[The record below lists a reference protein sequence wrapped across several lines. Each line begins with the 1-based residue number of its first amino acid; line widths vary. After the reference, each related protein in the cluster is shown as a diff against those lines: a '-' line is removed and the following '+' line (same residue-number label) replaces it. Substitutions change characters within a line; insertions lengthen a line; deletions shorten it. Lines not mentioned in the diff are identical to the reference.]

1 MGIFDLYQ
9 QYLTEAYAPKQTTST
24 FDPYK
29 YLLYPPVQDDGDSTT
44 GITTLS
50 PQQTKDRAMQM
61 EFDAA
66 ASMYAKDQYGNMVNT
81 GKVVGGLTEE
91 EQLLMDRMR
100 GKGPLTTWQKANL
113 GLGFLGP
120 ATGGISNILTL
131 GAMRYADARKA
142 AEEMEALQRQEA
154 IRTAIRNASSGS
166 GGSDTFS
173 FSDNSGYGGT
183 GTSSPSNVG
192 PGGTLGGGV

>member
-1 MGIFDLYQ
+1 MGIYDLYQ
-9 QYLTEAYAPKQTTST
+9 QYLTQAYAPKTTTSV

-29 YLLYPPVQDDGDSTT
+29 YLLYPPVQDGGDGST

-50 PQQTKDRAMQM
+50 PQQTRDRAMQM
-61 EFDAA
+61 QFEAA
-66 ASMYAKDQYGNMVNT
+66 ANTYAKDQYGNMINT

-91 EQLLMDRMR
+91 EQALMDRMR

-142 AEEMEALQRQEA
+142 AEEMRAMQEA
-154 IRTAIRNASSGS
+154 QRLSEIRQQSESSGGVTSTGYQAETASSLEGT
-166 GGSDTFS
+166 GGSHQ
-173 FSDNSGYGGT
+173 GYSVDY
-183 GTSSPSNVG
+183 SSPF
-192 PGGTLGGGV
+192 